1 MDVVVIYSLL
11 ESSNTLSF
19 WETTDLSTDSAT
31 DPAPERH
38 GLENVFPTD
47 MIIII
52 QSKSPISL
60 GSL

>member
-1 MDVVVIYSLL
+1 MHVVVIYSLL

-19 WETTDLSTDSAT
+19 WKTTDLPT

-38 GLENVFPTD
+38 GLENVFPTE
-47 MIIII
+47 MVVII